1 MNPCSNKLCNNVPTT
16 RIRKKI
22 PKQIE
27 KNGSMCTYSRIY
39 GCIFFSKT
47 HICE

>member
-1 MNPCSNKLCNNVPTT
+1 MNPCSKYPSNNVPTT

-27 KNGSMCTYSRIY
+27 KNGSM
-39 GCIFFSKT
+39 
-47 HICE
+47 

>member
-1 MNPCSNKLCNNVPTT
+1 MNPCSSKLCNNVPTT

-27 KNGSMCTYSRIY
+27 KNGSM
-39 GCIFFSKT
+39 
-47 HICE
+47 